1 MGFTLS
7 NANGQARYL
16 HKIHKMSKR
25 LYEESGGNLGSEH
38 FLVTVA
44 LLKLLFPLH
53 DALRSWQLGERALS
67 GDSGTVEIGKE
78 VERCGGNS
86 AYEWVC
92 ERMYRHVYRYS
103 HGKQKKLSASTSDH
117 ILGCSECHCLP
128 SVLHL
133 TI

>member
-44 LLKLLFPLH
+44 LLKLEKKWK
-53 DALRSWQLGERALS
+53 DAEETLLM
-67 GDSGTVEIGKE
+67 
-78 VERCGGNS
+78 N
-86 AYEWVC
+86 
-92 ERMYRHVYRYS
+92 
-103 HGKQKKLSASTSDH
+103 
-117 ILGCSECHCLP
+117 GCVSECIDMYTDIHMV
-128 SVLHL
+128 SKRSSQQVLA
-133 TI
+133 TTF